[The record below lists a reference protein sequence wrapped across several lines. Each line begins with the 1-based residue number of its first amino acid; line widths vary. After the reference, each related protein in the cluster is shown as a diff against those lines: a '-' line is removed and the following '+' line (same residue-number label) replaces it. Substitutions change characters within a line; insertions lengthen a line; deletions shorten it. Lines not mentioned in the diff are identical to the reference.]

1 MTMNIVNV
9 EFTLR
14 RWPRMLKRNKG
25 SQANNG
31 CVEGC
36 WEKWGRHWGTLK
48 QGKGIWWG
56 TP

>member
-1 MTMNIVNV
+1 
-9 EFTLR
+9 
-14 RWPRMLKRNKG
+14 MLKRNKG

-48 QGKGIWWG
+48 QGKGIQG
-56 TP
+56 NGGAHLRND